1 MATQIVNKINYNG
14 KVYKL
19 QDSDALPLAGGN
31 VTGPVNFN
39 DTVTMQQA
47 SVENLVI
54 TGNASSSNNLQVNTI
69 NGVAVGANPRFTDTT
84 YNIATASTNGLM
96 SKEDKQFMDT
106 LQIGGRNLLN
116 ETERKVFENVSSPFE
131 VSYPLSLYAQDK
143 NAFRVQDEIF
153 TISFDY
159 IVSNIGGV
167 VTVKINDLDEV
178 LLDIGNK
185 YGNVINQ
192 NITVTKAIYRQTFKI
207 TQEQANSINTSL
219 KIVFSNLASNST
231 ITIEN
236 VKLEYGN
243 VATDYTPSPE
253 ELGWEPQLVAPE
265 GDKVQYQGEEVSFN
279 ISNKPNVYIQEFK
292 RAGGTSGASD
302 ENSWQGMDT
311 YGKYLFRSKK
321 NGTVY
326 VYDLTEDHQNLSI
339 IDSFQLGSYRTAG
352 KTVDAW
358 GLTFNEHNHA
368 GVLCFTDKKF
378 NNSDEFPLLLVSD
391 GCGSGTKGIE
401 GQGFC
406 YIQRIQR
413 TGNNFTST
421 TVGVIQLRWI
431 KGTEADYNDATRGLT
446 TYFFFPWCQWHYYNG
461 CIYSFGHKRRG
472 TGVVTKKFNEHV
484 LTRWHPDI
492 LTLINKNAT
501 NSNQAKITR
510 FFQETYTTNG
520 TSVSMID
527 NQWKIEYAWD
537 YLDGCRFYD
546 DKIIATYGHGT
557 WLFPNKV
564 VIFSL
569 ASTTAI
575 ATIDLSKNPASSA
588 KIMEGCII
596 YNNKIY
602 LGYSGD
608 SMLYLLSFVKNK
620 TDKVANPIS
629 IATPTTNGLMSIAD
643 KTMLDTMSASYVLNP
658 NLQPPVLA
666 VDPAISVFRTIGILG
681 DSYSSG
687 SFYFPVPVSGEHPN
701 GYSNQLGPNKYTSDR
716 YTTSWGKQLGRISGR
731 DNGKNVMIYA
741 KGGWTAKKWYQ
752 DTNGTGRSW
761 GKFDRDMQPKNST
774 GTEGGR
780 AKDLYIIAF
789 GINDYR
795 EIVEKTGQNVDLTYK
810 WGDSTDITRYSN
822 ITDSNNDF
830 YYLKAPN
837 TFFGVYN
844 KIIRNIKKWTPD
856 SIIVILSYLRYEQGF
871 ETARDVTNRQ
881 LVNIANTFN
890 NAGEYVVYIDVNGDP
905 FFNSDFYKKK
915 AYINHH
921 PTVIG
926 HAGMATAIARLI
938 GKAMREQPEKFL
950 TLGKIDDPD
959 YIT

>member
-31 VTGPVNFN
+31 VTGPVEFN
-39 DTVTMQQA
+39 DSVTMQQA
-47 SVENLVI
+47 LVGDLVI
-54 TGNASSSNNLQVNTI
+54 TGNASSTNNLQVNTI

-84 YNIATASTNGLM
+84 YNPVTTSANGLM
-96 SKEDKQFMDT
+96 LKEDKQFIDT

-143 NAFRVQDEIF
+143 NAFRVQDEIY

-178 LLDIGNK
+178 LLDKGNK
-185 YGNVINQ
+185 YENSINQ
-192 NITVTKAIYRQTFKI
+192 NITAIKMTYKRTFKI
-207 TQEQANSINTSL
+207 TQEQANSINTSF
-219 KIVFSNLASNST
+219 KIVFNDLVSNNV
-231 ITIEN
+231 IIIEN

-243 VATDYTPSPE
+243 MATDYTPSPE

-292 RAGGTSGASD
+292 RAGGNSGASD
-302 ENSWQGMDT
+302 EDAWQGMDT

-326 VYDLTEDHQNLSI
+326 VYDLTEDSQNLSI
-339 IDSFQLGSYRTAG
+339 IDSFQLGSYRTTG

-378 NNSDEFPLLLVSD
+378 NNNDEFPLLLVSD
-391 GCGSGTKGIE
+391 GCGSGTKGID

-413 TGNNFTST
+413 TDNNFTST
-421 TVGVIQLRWI
+421 TVGVIQLRWT
-431 KGTEADYNDATRGLT
+431 KGSEADYADATKGLT
-446 TYFFFPWCQWHYYNG
+446 EYFFFPWCQWHYYNG
-461 CIYSFGHKRRG
+461 YIYSFGHKRRG
-472 TGVVTKKFNEHV
+472 TGTVTKKFNEHI

-510 FFQETYTTNG
+510 FYQGTYTTNG
-520 TSVSMID
+520 ASVSIID

-557 WLFPNKV
+557 WLLPNKI

-575 ATIDLSKNPASSA
+575 ATIDLSKNPASST
-588 KIMEGCII
+588 KQMEGCII

-602 LGYSGD
+602 LGYNAD

-620 TDKVANPIS
+620 TGEIANPIS
-629 IATPTTNGLMSIAD
+629 IATPTTDGLMSIAD
-643 KTMLDTMSASYVLNP
+643 KVMLDTMSASYVLNP

-666 VDPAISVFRTIGILG
+666 VDPAISAFRTIGILG

-687 SFYFPVPVSGEHPN
+687 SFYFPVPVSTEHPN
-701 GYSNQLGPNKYTSDR
+701 GYSNQLGSNEYTSDR
-716 YTTSWGKQLGRISGR
+716 YTTSWGKQLGRMTGR

-752 DTNGTGRSW
+752 DTTGSGRSW
-761 GKFDRDMQPKNST
+761 GKFDRDMQPKN
-774 GTEGGR
+774 GTEGGK

-795 EIVEKTGQNVDLTYK
+795 EIVEKSGQNVDLTYD
-810 WGDSTDITRYSN
+810 WGDPTDITNYSN
-822 ITDSNNDF
+822 ITDSTSNF

-844 KIIRNIKKWTPD
+844 KIIRNIKRWTPD
-856 SIIVILSYLRYEQGF
+856 SIIIILSYLKYEQGF
-871 ETARDVTNRQ
+871 ETARDFTNQ
-881 LVNIANTFN
+881 KLIKIANTFN
-890 NAGEYVVYIDVNGDP
+890 NAGESVVYIDVNGDP

-938 GKAMREQPEKFL
+938 SKAMREQPEKFL